1 MDSQTHKVI
10 AFGEC
15 LCDIPHRARISGIR
29 GGQEAAGRVG
39 EESDFFIEVHDHGVW
54 GGWVWGVGI
63 GESVLGFSRG
73 RYFEVAP
80 KPLEGCDGGSPG
92 HNVFANSEASDA
104 LNRRKSHG
112 ARKFIAGN
120 LK

>member
-1 MDSQTHKVI
+1 MGFGGGG
-10 AFGEC
+10 FGESV
-15 LCDIPHRARISGIR
+15 L
-29 GGQEAAGRVG
+29 GR
-39 EESDFFIEVHDHGVW
+39 
-54 GGWVWGVGI
+54 
-63 GESVLGFSRG
+63 SVLGFSRG